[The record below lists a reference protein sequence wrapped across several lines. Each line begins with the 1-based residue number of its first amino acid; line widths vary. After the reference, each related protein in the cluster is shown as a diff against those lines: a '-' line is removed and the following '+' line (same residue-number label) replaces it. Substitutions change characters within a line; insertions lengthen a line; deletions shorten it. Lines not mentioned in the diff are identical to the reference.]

1 VKEWFF
7 ILLTVFSSSAGD
19 ILCAKGM
26 SEGESLE
33 HVDASGL
40 GHALRVIVAD
50 RYVILG
56 WVCYAVAFFSMMG
69 LLSVAQLSVAVPATA
84 LSFVI
89 DTLGARF
96 LLHEHVPWRR
106 WVGVVCVSAGVVLAV
121 KPAAHAGAPVPV
133 LAGAAGANRAAVESC
148 QDQARNHQA
157 GSHDLHHQ
165 GAPCKVLAKP

>member
-1 VKEWFF
+1 MEWFF

-33 HVDASGL
+33 HVEASRL
-40 GHALRVIVAD
+40 GQALRRIVRD
-50 RYVILG
+50 RFVILG

-106 WVGVVCVSAGVVLAV
+106 WVGVVCVSVGVVLAV
-121 KPAAHAGAPVPV
+121 KPAPHAGAPVRV
-133 LAGAAGANRAAVESC
+133 LAGAAGAHGTAVKSC
-148 QDQARNHQA
+148 EDEAGNHQA
-157 GSHDLHHQ
+157 GAHDFHHQ

>member
-1 VKEWFF
+1 MEWFF
-7 ILLTVFSSSAGD
+7 ILLTVFTSSAGD

-33 HVDASGL
+33 HVQASGL
-40 GHALRVIVAD
+40 THALRVIIAN
-50 RYVILG
+50 RFVILG
-56 WVCYAVAFFSMMG
+56 WICYAVAFFAMMG

-106 WVGVVCVSAGVVLAV
+106 WIGVVCVSAGVVLAV
-121 KPAAHAGAPVPV
+121 QPASRPVAAHPV
-133 LAGAAGANRAAVESC
+133 LARSGGTHGAAMEPGKNE
-148 QDQARNHQA
+148 ARNDEA
-157 GSHDLHHQ
+157 GAKKLDQQ
-165 GAPCKVLAKP
+165 GAPAEVLAKP

>member
-1 VKEWFF
+1 VKEWLF
-7 ILLTVFSSSAGD
+7 ILLTVFTSSAGD

-33 HVDASGL
+33 HVHASRL
-40 GHALRVIVAD
+40 VHALRRIVRD
-50 RYVILG
+50 RFVILG

-106 WVGVVCVSAGVVLAV
+106 WVGVLCVSAGVLLAV
-121 KPAAHAGAPVPV
+121 KPAGRPGAKPPI
-133 LAGAAGANRAAVESC
+133 LAGAAGPNGAAVQPC
-148 QDQARNHQA
+148 QDESRNHQA
-157 GSHDLHHQ
+157 GAYNLYHH

>member
-1 VKEWFF
+1 MQWFF
-7 ILLTVFSSSAGD
+7 ILLEVFSSSAGD

-33 HVDASGL
+33 HVHASRL
-40 GHALRVIVAD
+40 GHALRRIVRD
-50 RYVILG
+50 RFVILG
-56 WVCYAVAFFSMMG
+56 WICYAVAFFSMMG

-106 WVGVVCVSAGVVLAV
+106 WIGVVCVSAGVLLAV
-121 KPAAHAGAPVPV
+121 KPAARMGAKPPV
-133 LAGAAGANRAAVESC
+133 LAGPVGAHRAAVNPRKDE
-148 QDQARNHQA
+148 ARNHQA
-157 GSHDLHHQ
+157 GAQNLDHQ
-165 GAPCKVLAKP
+165 GTPSKVLAKP